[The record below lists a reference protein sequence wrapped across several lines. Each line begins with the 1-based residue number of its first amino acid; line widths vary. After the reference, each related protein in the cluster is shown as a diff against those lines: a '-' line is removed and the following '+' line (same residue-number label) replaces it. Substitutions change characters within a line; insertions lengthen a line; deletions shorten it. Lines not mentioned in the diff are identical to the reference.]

1 MKILGSQQYIM
12 HLFYDLERR
21 FAAHKS
27 QLHRTSLKKCSYGRI
42 AGRDAFFDYIVHDVL
57 D

>member
-42 AGRDAFFDYIVHDVL
+42 AGRDALFDYST
-57 D
+57 